1 MAGVFFQ
8 GPFGRLEG
16 RFFQSEN
23 PKAPC
28 VLVLPPNPAQ
38 GGTMNN
44 KVTYAVFQAFVSLGF
59 SALRLN
65 YHGVGHSQGSIDG
78 SGAGELLDDISALD
92 WLQSRD
98 DDTTKCWI
106 AGYSFGAWVS
116 AQVLMRRPEIQGF
129 VFITP
134 PTNLY
139 DFSFLSPCPSSGV
152 IIQGERDPIVDEK
165 TVSLLAEQL
174 DLTENINIDY
184 RLLPNTD
191 HFYTNQL
198 KTLHDTIVEAIPNL
212 KLKKTKLGKK
222 FAKAIIP
229 NDDY

>member
-1 MAGVFFQ
+1 MDAI
-8 GPFGRLEG
+8 
-16 RFFQSEN
+16 
-23 PKAPC
+23 A
-28 VLVLPPNPAQ
+28 
-38 GGTMNN
+38 
-44 KVTYAVFQAFVSLGF
+44 
-59 SALRLN
+59 
-65 YHGVGHSQGSIDG
+65 
-78 SGAGELLDDISALD
+78 ALD

-98 DDTTKCWI
+98 EDATKCWI

-152 IIQGERDPIVDEK
+152 ILQGERDPIVDEK
-165 TVSLLAEQL
+165 TVALLAEQL

-184 RLLPNTD
+184 RMLPDTD
-191 HFYTNQL
+191 HFYTNNL
-198 KTLHDTIVEAIPNL
+198 KTLHDAIVDAIPNL

>member
-1 MAGVFFQ
+1 MADVFFQ

-23 PKAPC
+23 PKAPS
-28 VLVLPPNPAQ
+28 VLILPPSPVQ

-44 KVTYAVFQAFVSLGF
+44 KVTYAVFQAFVALGF

-65 YHGVGHSQGSIDG
+65 YHGVGHSQGTIDG
-78 SGAGELLDDISALD
+78 TGAGELLDAIAALD

-98 DDTTKCWI
+98 EDSAKCWI

-129 VFITP
+129 VFVTP
-134 PTNLY
+134 PTHLY
-139 DFSFLSPCPSSGV
+139 DFSFLTPCPASGV
-152 IIQGERDPIVDEK
+152 ITQGEKDIIVDEK
-165 TVSLLAEQL
+165 TVALLAEQL

-184 RLLPNTD
+184 RPLPEVD
-191 HFYTNQL
+191 HFYTNSL
-198 KTLHDTIVEAIPNL
+198 KLLYDTIVEAIPSL